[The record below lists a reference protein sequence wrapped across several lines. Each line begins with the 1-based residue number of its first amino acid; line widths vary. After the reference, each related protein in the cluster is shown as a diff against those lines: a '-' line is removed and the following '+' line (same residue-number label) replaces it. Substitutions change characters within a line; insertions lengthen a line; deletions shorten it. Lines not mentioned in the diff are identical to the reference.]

1 MKLNKTIII
10 SDIISILTAFALFV
24 WIFIEMKCVAI
35 VYDRILNNLFIKD
48 FNPVQKIILSR
59 SSCQE
64 NGMYPLIN
72 YTFPGIPESCYN
84 SKNKTVSEGACKDKK
99 KADFQIIQPISKK
112 NFTIWRN
119 KIMCAK
125 YFEKDKS
132 SYKLIDYKYDQ
143 EENCGEGYKKCGHIN
158 KEIAAEDKNLH
169 KILCIKSNNSKEE
182 ECPLNFITITN
193 DTSPYENTTEEYN
206 ISSFENGYYLI
217 TSNKKIDDSII
228 TKITIS
234 EGELPCYEK
243 GKYSNTTSQF
253 PTINEGYNFNC
264 STKKIDEE
272 NQEDEIRNLN
282 QLYEE
287 DENDLI
293 NNGYDIRFKRFDMNY
308 KYNVLI
314 DNDIDYSYS
323 QLPNLTNWE
332 QDMYKSNFSLFYQ
345 DSFIIKEECNNFDF
359 FENTIIK
366 LKKIQSYRVII
377 ALAHILIYVLLF
389 SILGLIK
396 VILAWRHS
404 LLFGIKVCLSFIIFG
419 INFRFI
425 YSSKQYIKNL
435 ETYNSNLAVCLDS
448 VALKILKNHDI
459 KEIIDEL
466 KGLYNYEEKVWY
478 IYIFF
483 NFIEACR
490 LVHKIYIR
498 CKNTYRRNI
507 ANREIGSEN
516 LKNIFET
523 VRNKLAKPD
532 EAKEE

>member
-1 MKLNKTIII
+1 
-10 SDIISILTAFALFV
+10 
-24 WIFIEMKCVAI
+24 
-35 VYDRILNNLFIKD
+35 
-48 FNPVQKIILSR
+48 
-59 SSCQE
+59 
-64 NGMYPLIN
+64 
-72 YTFPGIPESCYN
+72 
-84 SKNKTVSEGACKDKK
+84 
-99 KADFQIIQPISKK
+99 
-112 NFTIWRN
+112 
-119 KIMCAK
+119 MCAN

-158 KEIAAEDKNLH
+158 KEISAEDKNLH
-169 KILCIKSNNSKEE
+169 KILCIKNME
-182 ECPLNFITITN
+182 ECPLNFIAITN
-193 DTSPYENTTEEYN
+193 DSTPYENTTDKYN
-206 ISSFENGYYLI
+206 IFSFENGYYLI

-228 TKITIS
+228 TKIKIA

-264 STKKIDEE
+264 SIKKKDEE
-272 NQEDEIRNLN
+272 EKYVDKMRNLIQFSEGN
-282 QLYEE
+282 
-287 DENDLI
+287 DDLI
-293 NNGYDIRFKRFDMNY
+293 NDGYDIRFKRFDMNY

-314 DNDIDYSYS
+314 DNDLDYSYN
-323 QLPNLTNWE
+323 QLPNLTNWQ
-332 QDMYKSNFSLFYQ
+332 QDMFRSNFSLFYQ
-345 DSFIIKEECNNFDF
+345 DAFIIKEECDNFEF
-359 FENTIIK
+359 FENKIIK

-419 INFRFI
+419 INFSLI
-425 YSSKQYIKNL
+425 YSSRKYIKNL
-435 ETYNSNLAVCLDS
+435 ENFNSNLSKCLDR
-448 VALKILKNHDI
+448 VALEILKNHDI
-459 KEIIDEL
+459 NEIIHEL
-466 KGLYNYEEKVWY
+466 KDLYDYEEKVWFV
-478 IYIFF
+478 YIFF

-523 VRNKLAKPD
+523 VRNRLAKPD
-532 EAKEE
+532 ETKEE

>member
-72 YTFPGIPESCYN
+72 YTFPGIAESCYN
-84 SKNKTVSEGACKDKK
+84 SKDKTVSEGACKEKSN
-99 KADFQIIQPISKK
+99 DFKTIEKINKK

-119 KIMCAK
+119 KIMCAN
-125 YFEKDKS
+125 YFQKDKS
-132 SYKLIDYKYDQ
+132 SYKLINYKYDQ
-143 EENCGEGYKKCGHIN
+143 EENCGEGYQKCGHIN

-169 KILCIKSNNSKEE
+169 KILCIKNEE
-182 ECPLNFITITN
+182 ECPLNFIVITN
-193 DTSPYENTTEEYN
+193 DTSPYENSTEDYN
-206 ISSFENGYYLI
+206 IFSFENGYHLI
-217 TSNKKIDDSII
+217 TSNKKIDNSII
-228 TKITIS
+228 TKIKIA

-264 STKKIDEE
+264 SIKKMEEE
-272 NQEDEIRNLN
+272 NHKDEIRNLI
-282 QLYEE
+282 QLPEE
-287 DENDLI
+287 NEKDLI
-293 NNGYDIRFKRFDMNY
+293 NDGFDIRFKRFDMNY

-314 DNDIDYSYS
+314 DNDLDYSYS
-323 QLPNLTNWE
+323 QLPNLTNWQ

-345 DSFIIKEECNNFDF
+345 DSFIIKEECDDFGF
-359 FENTIIK
+359 FESKIIK

-435 ETYNSNLAVCLDS
+435 ENYNSNLAVCLDS
-448 VALKILKNHDI
+448 VALQILKNHDI
-459 KEIIDEL
+459 NEITDEL